1 MQENERPSEAWTGC
15 YKIAYIG
22 EEPEITEKELFDTV
36 FSKLE
41 KMQKQAML
49 EKIKQADGRKSLFI
63 LFDIFGQPLCEC
75 RFCVQFLHDYNTAST
90 LQKRL

>member
-49 EKIKQADGRKSLFI
+49 EKITQAEHQL
-63 LFDIFGQPLCEC
+63 
-75 RFCVQFLHDYNTAST
+75 AT
-90 LQKRL
+90 LEDELTRLLLNN